1 MSLRYVTA
9 SHSGMLFATVIY
21 IYIYNFSSEPPL
33 DWLAALGIARSPGV
47 GLGSIS
53 DLIWD
58 VSPFFVDL
66 IPSTFMFNTCV
77 EV

>member
-21 IYIYNFSSEPPL
+21 IYNFSSEPPL
-33 DWLAALGIARSPGV
+33 DWLAALGVARSPGV

-66 IPSTFMFNTCV
+66 IPLTFMFNTCV